1 MNSRPA
7 ARVSCV
13 LAVCA
18 VHLGL
23 SAAPQAGPAGDAA
36 AHRALLDRYCTG
48 CHNQKL
54 KTGGLALDQADVRD
68 PAVAADTW
76 ERVIR
81 KVRGGL
87 MPPAG
92 MPRPDQAAATSLVTY
107 LENSLDRV
115 AQAKPNPGRALI
127 HRLNR
132 TEYGNAIR
140 DLLGVSVDV
149 TGMLPPDDAAYG
161 FDNIADLLGV
171 SPVLLER
178 YLSAAWKISGLAVG
192 DTEATTVTETYRI
205 PPELSQYNHV
215 EGLPMGTRGGTVL
228 RHNFPLD
235 GEYVLHAGLWSNTTH
250 WVKGIEYPNV
260 FVVLLDGKIIHKV
273 TVGGGEDQR
282 LMYAT
287 SQADIEFEKRMEV
300 RVPVTAG
307 PHEIGFTFLE
317 KNHGQWDDLIQ
328 PVMKDNIDQLG
339 TTGMLVLDRILITG
353 PVNATGRGDSP
364 SRRQIFLCRPSGT
377 SDEVP
382 CAKRI
387 IESLA
392 RRAYRQPVN
401 ERQMETLLTFYQQGR
416 NQGDFDTGIQYAVTR
431 IIASPEFLF
440 RLEPDPENI
449 KPDTPYRLSDFELA
463 TRLAA
468 FLWSS
473 IPDEPLLDLAGRGKL
488 KDPVVYEQQV
498 RRMMIDPRADSL
510 ITNFAGQWL
519 YLRNLKDTHPD
530 QNQFPDFDEN
540 LRNDLRQETELFF
553 GSILREDRSALDLL
567 NADYTFLNER
577 LARHYGIANIYGD
590 DFRRVPVTDDARR
603 GLLGHGSVLT
613 VTSYPNRTSPVLR
626 GKFILTNF
634 LGTPPPAPPP
644 NVPPLKDDEPD
655 KPLTMKQKME
665 QHRAN
670 AACAVCHRVM
680 DPLGFTL
687 ENFDAVGRWRV
698 HDRGVAIDP
707 ADTLSDGSKVSGAA
721 DLRRMLLAR
730 QDQFVATLTEKLFTY
745 ALGRGVEYYDMPTI
759 RAIVREAARNNYR
772 FSSLIL
778 GIARSVPFQMKV
790 KRATEAEGQAVAK
803 ARPLPNGRGSEK
815 DDAALKTQ

>member
-1 MNSRPA
+1 MNLRPA

-13 LAVCA
+13 LAMCA
-18 VHLGL
+18 GHFGL
-23 SAAPQAGPAGDAA
+23 SAGPQTGSAADAA
-36 AHRALLDRYCTG
+36 VHRALLDRYCIA
-48 CHNQKL
+48 CHSQKL
-54 KTGGLALDQADVRD
+54 KTAGLALDKADIAN
-68 PAVAADTW
+68 PVAGAEVW
-76 ERVIR
+76 EKVIR

-92 MPRPDQAAATSLVTY
+92 MPRPDQASAASLVAYLETSL
-107 LENSLDRV
+107 D
-115 AQAKPNPGRALI
+115 QAARFKPNPGRALI

-132 TEYGNAIR
+132 TEYGNAVR
-140 DLLGVSVDV
+140 DLLGVTVDMAA
-149 TGMLPPDDAAYG
+149 MLPPDDAAYG

-178 YLSAAWKISGLAVG
+178 YLAAAWKISALAVG
-192 DTEATTVTETYRI
+192 DADTPTSMETYRI

-215 EGLPMGTRGGTVL
+215 EGLPVGTRGGTVL
-228 RHNFPLD
+228 THNFPLD

-250 WVKGIEYPNV
+250 WVKGIEYPNT
-260 FVVLLDGKIIHKV
+260 FVVLLDDKVIHKV
-273 TVGGGEDQR
+273 TIGGGEDQK

-287 SQADIEFEKRMEV
+287 SQADIQFEKRMEV

-307 PHEIGFTFLE
+307 PHKIGFTFIE

-339 TTGMLVLDRILITG
+339 TTGMLVLDRVLVTG
-353 PVNATGRGDSP
+353 PMNPTGRGDSP
-364 SRRQIFLCRPSGT
+364 SRRQIFGCRPSGP
-377 SDEVP
+377 SGEVP

-387 IESLA
+387 IETLA

-401 ERQMETLLTFYQQGR
+401 DRQMETLLGFYQQGH

-440 RLEPDPENI
+440 RLEPDPENV
-449 KPDTPYRLSDFELA
+449 KSDTPYRLNDFELA

-473 IPDEPLLDLAGRGKL
+473 IPDDALLDLAARGRL

-498 RRMMIDPRADSL
+498 RRMMIDPRAESL

-540 LRNDLRQETELFF
+540 LRNDLRRETELFF

-567 NADYTFLNER
+567 NANYTFLNER
-577 LARHYGIANIYGD
+577 LARHYGIPDIYGD
-590 DFRRVPVTDDARR
+590 DFRRVPVADDARR
-603 GLLGHGSVLT
+603 GLLGQGSVLT
-613 VTSYPNRTSPVLR
+613 VSSYPNRTSPVLR

-644 NVPPLKDDEPD
+644 NVPPLKDDEPG

-680 DPLGFTL
+680 DPLGFAL

-698 HDRGVAIDP
+698 HDQGVTIDP
-707 ADTLSDGSKVSGAA
+707 ADTLSDGSRVSGAV

-745 ALGRGVEYYDMPTI
+745 ALGRGVEYYDMPAVRTI
-759 RAIVREAARNNYR
+759 ARDAARNNYR

-778 GIARSVPFQMKV
+778 GIARSVPFQMKI
-790 KRATEAEGQAVAK
+790 R
-803 ARPLPNGRGSEK
+803 RPEV
-815 DDAALKTQ
+815 

>member
-1 MNSRPA
+1 MNLRPA

-13 LAVCA
+13 LALCSASLV
-18 VHLGL
+18 
-23 SAAPQAGPAGDAA
+23 AAPQVTTAGDPAA
-36 AHRALLDRYCTG
+36 VHRALLDRYCTG

-54 KTGGLALDQADVRD
+54 KTANLALDKADVSN
-68 PAVAADTW
+68 PPPGAETW
-76 ERVIR
+76 EKVIR

-92 MPRPDQAAATSLVTY
+92 MPRPDQASAASLVTY
-107 LENSLDRV
+107 LETSLDRA

-127 HRLNR
+127 HRINR

-140 DLLGVSVDV
+140 DLLGVTVDV
-149 TGMLPPDDAAYG
+149 AALLPPDAAAYG

-178 YLSAAWKISGLAVG
+178 YLSAAWKISALAVG
-192 DTEATTVTETYRI
+192 DPEATTVTETYRI

-215 EGLPMGTRGGTVL
+215 EGLPVGTRGGMALT
-228 RHNFPLD
+228 HNFPLD

-260 FVVLLDGKIIHKV
+260 FVVLLDDKVVHKV
-273 TVGGGEDQR
+273 TIGGGEDQR

-307 PHEIGFTFLE
+307 PHKIGFTFIE

-339 TTGMLVLDRILITG
+339 TTGMMVLDRILVTG
-353 PVNATGRGDSP
+353 PLNPSGRGDSP
-364 SRRQIFLCRPSGT
+364 SRRQIFVCRPSSP

-387 IESLA
+387 IVALA

-401 ERQMETLLTFYQQGR
+401 ERQMETLLGFYQQGR
-416 NQGDFDTGIQYAVTR
+416 NQGDFDNGIQYAVTR

-440 RLEPDPENI
+440 RLEPDPANV
-449 KPDTPYRLSDFELA
+449 KADTPYRINDFELA

-473 IPDEPLLDLAGRGKL
+473 IPDEPLLDLASQGKL
-488 KDPVVYEQQV
+488 KDPVVFEQLV
-498 RRMMIDPRADSL
+498 RRMMVDPRAESL
-510 ITNFAGQWL
+510 VTNFAGQWL

-540 LRNDLRQETELFF
+540 LRNAMRQETELFF
-553 GSILREDRSALDLL
+553 GSILREDRSAIDLL
-567 NADYTFLNER
+567 TANYTFLNER
-577 LARHYGIANIYGD
+577 LARHYGVPDIYGD

-603 GLLGHGSVLT
+603 GLLGQGSVLT

-644 NVPPLKDDEPD
+644 NVPPLKDDDPG

-707 ADTLSDGSKVSGAA
+707 ADTLSDGSKVSGAV
-721 DLRRMLLAR
+721 DLRQMLLAR
-730 QDQFVATLTEKLFTY
+730 QGQFVATLTEKLFTY
-745 ALGRGVEYYDMPTI
+745 AMGRGVEYYDMPAV
-759 RAIVREAARNNYR
+759 RAIVRDAARNQYR
-772 FSSLIL
+772 FSSLIV
-778 GIARSVPFQMKV
+778 GIAKSVPFQMKV
-790 KRATEAEGQAVAK
+790 KKSPEAEATPVSTASNRASGQSAI
-803 ARPLPNGRGSEK
+803 P
-815 DDAALKTQ
+815 

>member
-1 MNSRPA
+1 MTS
-7 ARVSCV
+7 
-13 LAVCA
+13 
-18 VHLGL
+18 
-23 SAAPQAGPAGDAA
+23 GDDPA
-36 AHRALLDRYCTG
+36 AHRALLDRYCIG

-54 KTGGLALDQADVRD
+54 KTAGLALDKADVTSPR
-68 PAVAADTW
+68 AGAEIW
-76 ERVIR
+76 EKVIR

-92 MPRPDQAAATSLVTY
+92 MPRPDQASAARLVMY
-107 LENSLDRV
+107 LETALDR
-115 AQAKPNPGRALI
+115 AAEASPNPGRALI

-140 DLLGVSVDV
+140 DLLGVTVDV
-149 TGMLPPDDAAYG
+149 TAMLPPDDAAYG

-192 DTEATTVTETYRI
+192 DKEAATLTETYRI
-205 PPELSQYNHV
+205 APELSQYNHV
-215 EGLPMGTRGGTVL
+215 EGLPIGTRGGTVL
-228 RHNFPLD
+228 IHNFPLD

-260 FVVLLDGKIIHKV
+260 FMVLLDGKVVHKV
-273 TVGGGEDQR
+273 TIGGGEDQR

-287 SQADIEFEKRMEV
+287 SQADIQFEKRMEV

-307 PHEIGFTFLE
+307 PHTIGFTFLE

-339 TTGMLVLDRILITG
+339 TTGMMVLDRILVTG
-353 PVNATGRGDSP
+353 PLNPTGRGDSP
-364 SRRQIFLCRPSGT
+364 SRRQIFLCRPSAPA
-377 SDEVP
+377 DEVP
-382 CAKRI
+382 CARRI
-387 IESLA
+387 IEVLV

-401 ERQMETLLTFYQQGR
+401 DRQMETLLGFYQQGR
-416 NQGDFDTGIQYAVTR
+416 NEGDFDTGIQYAITR

-440 RLEPDPENI
+440 RLEPDPDNI
-449 KPDTPYRLSDFELA
+449 KPDIPYRLNDFELA
-463 TRLAA
+463 ARLAA

-473 IPDEPLLDLAGRGKL
+473 IPDDPLLDLAAREKL
-488 KDPVVYEQQV
+488 KDPVIYEQQV
-498 RRMMIDPRADSL
+498 RRMMVDPRAESL

-540 LRNDLRQETELFF
+540 LRNDLRRETELLF
-553 GSILREDRSALDLL
+553 GSILKEDRSALDLL

-577 LARHYGIANIYGD
+577 LARHYGIPNIYGD
-590 DFRRVPVTDDARR
+590 DFRRVTVADDARR
-603 GLLGHGSVLT
+603 GLLGQGSVLT

-644 NVPPLKDDEPD
+644 NVPPLKDDEPGR
-655 KPLTMKQKME
+655 PLTMKQKME

-698 HDRGVAIDP
+698 HDRGVGIDP
-707 ADTLSDGSKVSGAA
+707 TDTLSDGSKVRGAA

-730 QDQFVATLTEKLFTY
+730 QGQFVATLTEKLFTY
-745 ALGRGVEYYDMPTI
+745 ALGRGVEYYDMPAV
-759 RAIVREAARNNYR
+759 RAIVRAAARNDYR

-778 GIARSVPFQMKV
+778 GITKSVPFQMKV
-790 KRATEAEGQAVAK
+790 KRSTGEQSVATASDRSQTRKRAIAVADRK
-803 ARPLPNGRGSEK
+803 EDVADRK
-815 DDAALKTQ
+815 Q

>member
-1 MNSRPA
+1 
-7 ARVSCV
+7 
-13 LAVCA
+13 
-18 VHLGL
+18 
-23 SAAPQAGPAGDAA
+23 
-36 AHRALLDRYCTG
+36 
-48 CHNQKL
+48 
-54 KTGGLALDQADVRD
+54 
-68 PAVAADTW
+68 
-76 ERVIR
+76 
-81 KVRGGL
+81 

-92 MPRPDQAAATSLVTY
+92 MPRPNQASAARFATY
-107 LENSLDRV
+107 LETALDR
-115 AQAKPNPGRALI
+115 AAMAKPNPGRALI

-140 DLLGVSVDV
+140 DLLGVTVDV
-149 TGMLPPDDAAYG
+149 TAMLPADDAAYG

-192 DTEATTVTETYRI
+192 DKEAATVTETYRI
-205 PPELSQYNHV
+205 PPELSQYNHA
-215 EGLPMGTRGGTVL
+215 EGLPVGTRGGTVL
-228 RHNFPLD
+228 THNFPVD

-260 FVVLLDGKIIHKV
+260 FVVLLDGRVVHRV
-273 TVGGGEDQR
+273 TIGGGEDQK

-287 SQADIEFEKRMEV
+287 SQADIQFERRMEV

-307 PHEIGFTFLE
+307 PHTIGFTFLE

-339 TTGMLVLDRILITG
+339 TTGMMVLDRILVTG
-353 PVNATGRGDSP
+353 PLNPTSRGDSP
-364 SRRQIFLCRPSGT
+364 SRRQIFLCRPSA
-377 SDEVP
+377 SADEVP
-382 CAKRI
+382 CARRI
-387 IESLA
+387 IDALA

-401 ERQMETLLTFYQQGR
+401 ERQMETLLGFYQQGR
-416 NQGDFDTGIQYAVTR
+416 TQGDFDTGIQYAVTR

-440 RLEPDPENI
+440 HLEPDPENVR
-449 KPDTPYRLSDFELA
+449 PDTPYRLNDFELA

-473 IPDEPLLDLAGRGKL
+473 IPDDPLLDLAAREKL
-488 KDPVVYEQQV
+488 KDPVIYEQQV
-498 RRMMIDPRADSL
+498 RRMMVDPRAEAL

-540 LRNDLRQETELFF
+540 LRNDLRHETELFF
-553 GSILREDRSALDLL
+553 GSILKEDRSALDLITA
-567 NADYTFLNER
+567 NYTYLNER
-577 LARHYGIANIYGD
+577 LAQHYGIPDIYGD
-590 DFRRVPVTDDARR
+590 DFRRVPVTDEARR
-603 GLLGHGSVLT
+603 GLLGQGSVLT

-644 NVPPLKDDEPD
+644 NVPPLKDDEPGR
-655 KPLTMKQKME
+655 PLTMKQKME
-665 QHRAN
+665 QHRAS
-670 AACAVCHRVM
+670 APCAVCHRVM

-698 HDRGVAIDP
+698 HDRGVPIDP
-707 ADTLSDGSKVSGAA
+707 TDMLSDGTSVSGAV

-730 QDQFVATLTEKLFTY
+730 QGQFVATLTEKLFTY
-745 ALGRGVEYYDMPTI
+745 ALGRGVEYYDMPAV
-759 RAIVREAARNNYR
+759 RAIVRDAARNDSR

-778 GIARSVPFQMKV
+778 GITKSVPFQMKL
-790 KRATEAEGQAVAK
+790 KKSPEAEAQPVAAGK
-803 ARPLPNGRGSEK
+803 RSSTVV
-815 DDAALKTQ
+815 ALKE

>member
-1 MNSRPA
+1 LCA
-7 ARVSCV
+7 DLFG
-13 LAVCA
+13 LA
-18 VHLGL
+18 
-23 SAAPQAGPAGDAA
+23 AAPQAPSGSDPAE
-36 AHRALLDRYCTG
+36 HRALLDRYCTG

-54 KTGGLALDQADVRD
+54 KVAGLVLDRADVTN
-68 PAVAADTW
+68 PPLSAEVW
-76 ERVIR
+76 EKVVR

-92 MPRPDQAAATSLVTY
+92 MPRPDQASTARLVTY
-107 LENSLDRV
+107 LETALDRA

-140 DLLGVSVDV
+140 DLLGVTVDV
-149 TGMLPPDDAAYG
+149 TAMLPADDAAYG

-192 DTEATTVTETYRI
+192 DKEAATVTDTYRI

-215 EGLPMGTRGGTVL
+215 EGLPIGTRGGTVL
-228 RHNFPLD
+228 THNFPLD

-260 FVVLLDGKIIHKV
+260 FVVLLDGRVVHKV
-273 TVGGGEDQR
+273 TIGGDVDQK

-287 SQADIEFEKRMEV
+287 SQADIQFEKRMEV

-307 PHEIGFTFLE
+307 PHPIGFTFLE

-339 TTGMLVLDRILITG
+339 TTGMMVLDRILITG
-353 PVNATGRGDSP
+353 PLNPTGRGDSP
-364 SRRQIFLCRPSGT
+364 SRRQIFLCRPSAPA
-377 SDEVP
+377 DEVP
-382 CAKRI
+382 CARRI
-387 IESLA
+387 IDALA

-401 ERQMETLLTFYQQGR
+401 ERQMETLLGFYQQGR
-416 NQGDFDTGIQYAVTR
+416 NQSDFDTGIQYAVTR

-440 RLEPDPENI
+440 RLEPDPENV
-449 KPDTPYRLSDFELA
+449 KPDAPYRLNDFELA
-463 TRLAA
+463 SRLAA

-473 IPDEPLLDLAGRGKL
+473 IPDEPLLDLAARGKL
-488 KDPVVYEQQV
+488 KDQAVYEQQV
-498 RRMMIDPRADSL
+498 RRMMVDPRAGSL

-540 LRNDLRQETELFF
+540 LRNDLRRETELFF
-553 GSILREDRSALDLL
+553 GSILKEDRSALDLL
-567 NADYTFLNER
+567 DADYTFLNER
-577 LARHYGIANIYGD
+577 LARHYGIPDIYGD
-590 DFRRVPVTDDARR
+590 DFRRVPVTDEARR
-603 GLLGHGSVLT
+603 GVLGQGSVLT

-644 NVPPLKDDEPD
+644 NVPPLKDDEPG
-655 KPLTMKQKME
+655 KPLSMKQKME

-698 HDRGVAIDP
+698 HDRGVPIDP
-707 ADTLSDGSKVSGAA
+707 RDNLSDGTSVSGAV

-730 QDQFVATLTEKLFTY
+730 QGQFVATLAEKLFTY
-745 ALGRGVEYYDMPTI
+745 ALGRGVEYYDMPAV
-759 RAIVREAARNNYR
+759 RAIVRDAARNDYR

-778 GIARSVPFQMKV
+778 GITKSVPFQMKLKKSPDAEAQPEAGG
-790 KRATEAEGQAVAK
+790 KRSLAVV
-803 ARPLPNGRGSEK
+803 
-815 DDAALKTQ
+815 ALRE